1 MSVFFLWYNFFVRF
15 CKKEWNFMQL
25 SDATRERIKEL
36 LKEKDMK
43 LFDLSKAAGVALP
56 TISDFLKNDTKNLR
70 MDTMLH
76 ICEGFNITLKD
87 FFNNSLFDEVIS
99 E

>member
-1 MSVFFLWYNFFVRF
+1 
-15 CKKEWNFMQL
+15 MQL
-25 SDATRERIKEL
+25 SDATRQRIKQL
-36 LKEKDMK
+36 LTQNNMK
-43 LFDLSKAAGVALP
+43 LFDLSKAAGISLP

-70 MDTMLH
+70 MDTLLH

-87 FFNNSLFDEVIS
+87 FFDDPLFDEVIA

>member
-1 MSVFFLWYNFFVRF
+1 
-15 CKKEWNFMQL
+15 MQL
-25 SDATRERIKEL
+25 SDATRKRIQQL
-36 LKEKDMK
+36 LKQNDMK
-43 LFDLSKAAGVALP
+43 LFDLSKAAGIALP

-76 ICEGFNITLKD
+76 ICEGFNITLKE
-87 FFNNSLFDEVIS
+87 FFDNPLFDEVFS

>member
-1 MSVFFLWYNFFVRF
+1 
-15 CKKEWNFMQL
+15 MQL
-25 SDATRERIKEL
+25 SDATRKRFKFL
-36 LKEKDMK
+36 LKEKNMK
-43 LFDLSKAAGVALP
+43 LWDLSKAAGISLP

-76 ICEGFNITLKD
+76 ICEGFNITLKE
-87 FFNNSLFDEVIS
+87 FFDDSLFDDVIS

>member
-1 MSVFFLWYNFFVRF
+1 
-15 CKKEWNFMQL
+15 MQL
-25 SDATRERIKEL
+25 SDATRKRIYNL
-36 LKEKDMK
+36 LKENNLK
-43 LFDLSKAAGVALP
+43 LFDLSKSAGVSLP

-76 ICEGFNITLKD
+76 ICEGFNITLQE
-87 FFNNSLFDEVIS
+87 FFNDPLFDDVIS

>member
-1 MSVFFLWYNFFVRF
+1 
-15 CKKEWNFMQL
+15 MQL
-25 SDATRERIKEL
+25 SDATRKRIKQL
-36 LKEKDMK
+36 LKQNNMK
-43 LFDLSKAAGVALP
+43 LWDLSKAAEISLP

-87 FFNNSLFDEVIS
+87 FFDDPLFNEVIA

>member
-1 MSVFFLWYNFFVRF
+1 
-15 CKKEWNFMQL
+15 MQL
-25 SDATRERIKEL
+25 SDATRERIKQL

>member
-1 MSVFFLWYNFFVRF
+1 
-15 CKKEWNFMQL
+15 MQL
-25 SDATRERIKEL
+25 SDATRIRIKQL
-36 LKEKDMK
+36 LKINNMK
-43 LFDLSKAAGVALP
+43 LFDLSKAAGVSLP

-76 ICEGFNITLKD
+76 ICEAFNITLKE
-87 FFNNSLFDEVIS
+87 FFDDPLFDEVFS

>member
-1 MSVFFLWYNFFVRF
+1 
-15 CKKEWNFMQL
+15 MQL
-25 SDATRERIKEL
+25 SDATRKRIKFL
-36 LKEKDMK
+36 LKEKNKK
-43 LFDLSKAAGVALP
+43 LWDLSTAAGISLP

-76 ICEGFNITLKD
+76 ICEGFNITLKE
-87 FFNNSLFDEVIS
+87 FFDDSLFDDVIS

>member
-1 MSVFFLWYNFFVRF
+1 
-15 CKKEWNFMQL
+15 MQL
-25 SDATRERIKEL
+25 SDATRKRIKSL
-36 LKEKDMK
+36 LKEKNMK
-43 LFDLSKAAGVALP
+43 LWDLSKAAGISLP

-76 ICEGFNITLKD
+76 ICEGFNITLKE
-87 FFNNSLFDEVIS
+87 FFDDPLFEDVIS

>member
-1 MSVFFLWYNFFVRF
+1 
-15 CKKEWNFMQL
+15 
-25 SDATRERIKEL
+25 
-36 LKEKDMK
+36 MK
-43 LFDLSKAAGVALP
+43 LWDLSKAAGVSLP

-76 ICEGFNITLKD
+76 ICEGFNITLKE
-87 FFNNSLFDEVIS
+87 FFDDSSFDEAIS

>member
-1 MSVFFLWYNFFVRF
+1 
-15 CKKEWNFMQL
+15 MQL
-25 SDATRERIKEL
+25 SDATRKRIQQL
-36 LKEKDMK
+36 LKQNNMK
-43 LFDLSKAAGVALP
+43 LFDLSKAAGIALP

-76 ICEGFNITLKD
+76 ICEGFNITLKE
-87 FFNNSLFDEVIS
+87 FFDNPLFDEVFS

>member
-1 MSVFFLWYNFFVRF
+1 
-15 CKKEWNFMQL
+15 MQL
-25 SDATRERIKEL
+25 SDATRKRIKNL
-36 LKEKDMK
+36 LKEKNMK
-43 LFDLSKAAGVALP
+43 LFDLSKSAGVSLP

-70 MDTMLH
+70 MDTLLH

-87 FFNNSLFDEVIS
+87 FFSDPLFDDVIS

>member
-1 MSVFFLWYNFFVRF
+1 
-15 CKKEWNFMQL
+15 MQL
-25 SDATRERIKEL
+25 SEATRKRIKFL
-36 LKEKDMK
+36 LKEKNMK
-43 LFDLSKAAGVALP
+43 LWDLSKAAGISLP

-87 FFNNSLFDEVIS
+87 FFDDSLFDDVIS

>member
-1 MSVFFLWYNFFVRF
+1 
-15 CKKEWNFMQL
+15 MQL
-25 SDATRERIKEL
+25 ADATRKRIRQL
-36 LKEKDMK
+36 LKQNNMK
-43 LFDLSKAAGVALP
+43 LFDFSKAAGISLP

-76 ICEGFNITLKD
+76 ICEAFNITLKE
-87 FFNNSLFDEVIS
+87 FFDDPLFDEVIS

>member
-1 MSVFFLWYNFFVRF
+1 
-15 CKKEWNFMQL
+15 MQL
-25 SDATRERIKEL
+25 SDATRERIKQL
-36 LKEKDMK
+36 LKQNNMK
-43 LFDLSKAAGVALP
+43 LFDLSKAAGVSLP

-76 ICEGFNITLKD
+76 ICEAFGITLKD
-87 FFNNSLFDEVIS
+87 FFDNPLFDDVIS

>member
-1 MSVFFLWYNFFVRF
+1 
-15 CKKEWNFMQL
+15 MQL
-25 SDATRERIKEL
+25 SDATRKRIKEL
-36 LKEKDMK
+36 LKENDMK

-87 FFNNSLFDEVIS
+87 FFDNTIFDEVIS

>member
-1 MSVFFLWYNFFVRF
+1 
-15 CKKEWNFMQL
+15 MQL
-25 SDATRERIKEL
+25 SDATRKRIKFL
-36 LKEKDMK
+36 LKEKNMK
-43 LFDLSKAAGVALP
+43 LWDLSKAAGISLP
-56 TISDFLKNDTKNLR
+56 TISDFLKNNTKNLR

-87 FFNNSLFDEVIS
+87 FFDDPLFEDVIS

>member
-1 MSVFFLWYNFFVRF
+1 
-15 CKKEWNFMQL
+15 MQL
-25 SDATRERIKEL
+25 SDATRKRIEQL
-36 LKEKDMK
+36 LKQNNMGI
-43 LFDLSKAAGVALP
+43 FALSKAAGISLP

-70 MDTMLH
+70 MDTLLH

-87 FFNNSLFDEVIS
+87 FFDDSLFDEVIS

>member
-1 MSVFFLWYNFFVRF
+1 
-15 CKKEWNFMQL
+15 MQL
-25 SDATRERIKEL
+25 SDATRKRIQQL
-36 LKEKDMK
+36 LKQNDMK
-43 LFDLSKAAGVALP
+43 LFDLSKTAGIALP

-76 ICEGFNITLKD
+76 ICEGFNITLKE
-87 FFNNSLFDEVIS
+87 FFDNPLFDEVFS

>member
-1 MSVFFLWYNFFVRF
+1 
-15 CKKEWNFMQL
+15 MQL
-25 SDATRERIKEL
+25 SDATRKRINFL
-36 LKEKDMK
+36 LKEKNMK
-43 LFDLSKAAGVALP
+43 LWGLSKSAGISLP

-76 ICEGFNITLKD
+76 ICEGCNITLKD
-87 FFNNSLFDEVIS
+87 FFDDPLFEDVIS

>member
-1 MSVFFLWYNFFVRF
+1 
-15 CKKEWNFMQL
+15 
-25 SDATRERIKEL
+25 
-36 LKEKDMK
+36 MK
-43 LFDLSKAAGVALP
+43 LFDLSKAAGISLP

-87 FFNNSLFDEVIS
+87 FFDDPLFNDVMS

>member
-1 MSVFFLWYNFFVRF
+1 
-15 CKKEWNFMQL
+15 MQL
-25 SDATRERIKEL
+25 SDATRKRIKNL
-36 LKEKDMK
+36 LKEKNMK
-43 LFDLSKAAGVALP
+43 LFDLSKSAGVSLP

-70 MDTMLH
+70 MDTLLH

-87 FFNNSLFDEVIS
+87 FFTDPLFDDVMS